1 MQAARLGSAVL
12 GFVFAVGAVALDD
25 LRLGW
30 AAIALL
36 SISFRARLIARRR
49 STSDH

>member
-12 GFVFAVGAVALDD
+12 GFVFAVAAVALDD

-30 AAIALL
+30 AAIGLL
-36 SISFRARLIARRR
+36 SISFVVRMITRRR
-49 STSDH
+49 TTDDQ